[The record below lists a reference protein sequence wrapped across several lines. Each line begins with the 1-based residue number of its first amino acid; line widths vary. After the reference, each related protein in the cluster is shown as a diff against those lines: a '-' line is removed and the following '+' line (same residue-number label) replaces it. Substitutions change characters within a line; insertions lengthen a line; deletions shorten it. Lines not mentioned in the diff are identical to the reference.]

1 MPFSGSLS
9 AVLWE
14 REAGVSPVFLSL
26 EAAGKEK
33 KVHLRLEN
41 GRRSTHPCGPSSFS
55 WSQVAARVIPLA
67 PAARPV
73 AVSRGEPAEGGRHER
88 ENAGR
93 GEADQRGRRRDWKK
107 GEGPFLIWLVAS
119 GCARTQ

>member
-41 GRRSTHPCGPSSFS
+41 GRCSTHPCCPSSS
-55 WSQVAARVIPLA
+55 LGPRWLPESSRWLLLHGRSQLA
-67 PAARPV
+67 VENLRKV
-73 AVSRGEPAEGGRHER
+73 AVMNGRTQEGERLTKEVGSR
-88 ENAGR
+88 AGR
-93 GEADQRGRRRDWKK
+93 KGRDR
-107 GEGPFLIWLVAS
+107 F
-119 GCARTQ
+119 